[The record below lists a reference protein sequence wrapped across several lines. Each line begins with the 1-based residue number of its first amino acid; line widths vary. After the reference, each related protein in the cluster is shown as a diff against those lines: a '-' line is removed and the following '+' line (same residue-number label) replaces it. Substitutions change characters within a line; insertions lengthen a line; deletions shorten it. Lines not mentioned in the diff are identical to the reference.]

1 MSATPI
7 QKFGLTGTLVAILGT
22 LLLVFLDIEGSGSGS
37 FLVIPMGL
45 FPPLIMSFLI
55 YKFPGSNPGVKVSSF
70 IFALPAFIIFYI
82 YTFYEPSWGASVGVI
97 PGLGALM
104 WILAAFPESLKQSQ
118 NSE

>member
-45 FPPLIMSFLI
+45 FPPL
-55 YKFPGSNPGVKVSSF
+55 
-70 IFALPAFIIFYI
+70 
-82 YTFYEPSWGASVGVI
+82 
-97 PGLGALM
+97 
-104 WILAAFPESLKQSQ
+104 
-118 NSE
+118 